1 MSTDFQTEIKSKE
14 EYLATADLTFTPS
27 ILKIR
32 KVKKSPMDGIEKV
45 TFKSKAPALNK
56 RLKSF

>member
-14 EYLATADLTFTPS
+14 EYLATAELTFTPS

-45 TFKSKAPALNK
+45 TFK
-56 RLKSF
+56 RLDVE